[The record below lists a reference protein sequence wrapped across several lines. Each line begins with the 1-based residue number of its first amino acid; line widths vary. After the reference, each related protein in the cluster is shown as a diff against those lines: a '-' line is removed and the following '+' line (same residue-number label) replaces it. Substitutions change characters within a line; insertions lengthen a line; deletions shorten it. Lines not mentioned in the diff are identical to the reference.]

1 MVAVLRTASRRT
13 EGQRKER
20 HQGKKLT
27 TARDIYQ
34 LVVGEIGISP
44 HEFLYEL
51 SYWEVLRIIR
61 GYRRRGRLRDQLI
74 AEAVFAA
81 MHTMRDSKG
90 KTVKDFFPMLF
101 EDPDDDDREP
111 ADITD
116 EEIAELQAEMDAWN
130 MANRT
135 EPAK

>member
-1 MVAVLRTASRRT
+1 M
-13 EGQRKER
+13 
-20 HQGKKLT
+20 
-27 TARDIYQ
+27 
-34 LVVGEIGISP
+34 GEIGISP

-81 MHTMRDSKG
+81 MHTMRDSNG
-90 KTVKDFFPMLF
+90 KTVQDFFPMLF
-101 EDPDDDDREP
+101 EDPDDDDE
-111 ADITD
+111 AATITD

-130 MANRT
+130 MANHT
-135 EPAK
+135 ETAKVSK

>member
-1 MVAVLRTASRRT
+1 M
-13 EGQRKER
+13 
-20 HQGKKLT
+20 
-27 TARDIYQ
+27 
-34 LVVGEIGISP
+34 GEIGISP

-111 ADITD
+111 AEPLSEEDFAYEQALMNNFNFGQPKTD
-116 EEIAELQAEMDAWN
+116 PPSEPA
-130 MANRT
+130 

>member
-1 MVAVLRTASRRT
+1 M
-13 EGQRKER
+13 
-20 HQGKKLT
+20 
-27 TARDIYQ
+27 
-34 LVVGEIGISP
+34 GEIGIP
-44 HEFLYEL
+44 RRDFLYDL
-51 SYWEVLRIIR
+51 RYWEVLRIIR

-81 MHTMRDSKG
+81 MHTMRDSNG

-101 EDPDDDDREP
+101 EDPDDDDCE
-111 ADITD
+111 ASTITD

-130 MANRT
+130 MANNT

>member
-1 MVAVLRTASRRT
+1 
-13 EGQRKER
+13 
-20 HQGKKLT
+20 
-27 TARDIYQ
+27 
-34 LVVGEIGISP
+34 VGEIGIP
-44 HEFLYEL
+44 RHEFLYEL

-111 ADITD
+111 AEPLS
-116 EEIAELQAEMDAWN
+116 EEDYAYEQALMDNFNFGTKQPTAQPTSQP
-130 MANRT
+130 AQPA

>member
-1 MVAVLRTASRRT
+1 M
-13 EGQRKER
+13 
-20 HQGKKLT
+20 
-27 TARDIYQ
+27 
-34 LVVGEIGISP
+34 GEIGISP

-101 EDPDDDDREP
+101 EDPDDDIDNE
-111 ADITD
+111 ITD
-116 EEIAELQAEMDAWN
+116 EDRAFFEAEERAYAQNLMDEFNGQQHPAQPKE
-130 MANRT
+130 ASPAPPQPA

>member
-1 MVAVLRTASRRT
+1 M
-13 EGQRKER
+13 
-20 HQGKKLT
+20 
-27 TARDIYQ
+27 
-34 LVVGEIGISP
+34 GEIGISP

-61 GYRRRGRLRDQLI
+61 GYRKRDRLTHQLI

-101 EDPDDDDREP
+101 EDPDDDIDNEL
-111 ADITD
+111 TD
-116 EEIAELQAEMDAWN
+116 EDRAFLEAEERAYAINLMDKFNGQQHPAPPQP
-130 MANRT
+130 A

>member
-1 MVAVLRTASRRT
+1 M
-13 EGQRKER
+13 
-20 HQGKKLT
+20 
-27 TARDIYQ
+27 
-34 LVVGEIGISP
+34 GEIGRP
-44 HEFLYEL
+44 RHEVLYEL
-51 SYWEVLRIIR
+51 RFWEINRIIR

-111 ADITD
+111 AEPLS
-116 EEIAELQAEMDAWN
+116 EEDYAYEQSLMDAWN
-130 MANRT
+130 MANHT

>member
-1 MVAVLRTASRRT
+1 M
-13 EGQRKER
+13 
-20 HQGKKLT
+20 
-27 TARDIYQ
+27 
-34 LVVGEIGISP
+34 GEIGISR

-51 SYWEVLRIIR
+51 TYWEVLRIIR

-90 KTVKDFFPMLF
+90 KTVKDFFPGLF
-101 EDPDDDDREP
+101 EDDDDDDREP

-130 MANRT
+130 MANQKQ
-135 EPAK
+135 EAPDES

>member
-1 MVAVLRTASRRT
+1 M
-13 EGQRKER
+13 
-20 HQGKKLT
+20 
-27 TARDIYQ
+27 
-34 LVVGEIGISP
+34 GEIGISR

-51 SYWEVLRIIR
+51 TYWEVLRIIR

-111 ADITD
+111 AEPLS
-116 EEIAELQAEMDAWN
+116 EEGYAYEQALMNAWN

>member
-1 MVAVLRTASRRT
+1 M
-13 EGQRKER
+13 
-20 HQGKKLT
+20 
-27 TARDIYQ
+27 
-34 LVVGEIGISP
+34 GEIGIP
-44 HEFLYEL
+44 RHEFLYEL

-61 GYRRRGRLRDQLI
+61 GYRKRDRLTHQLI

-101 EDPDDDDREP
+101 EDPDDDIDNEIP
-111 ADITD
+111 D

-130 MANRT
+130 MTNHT
-135 EPAK
+135 ESAK

>member
-1 MVAVLRTASRRT
+1 M
-13 EGQRKER
+13 
-20 HQGKKLT
+20 
-27 TARDIYQ
+27 
-34 LVVGEIGISP
+34 GEIGIP
-44 HEFLYEL
+44 RRDFLYDL
-51 SYWEVLRIIR
+51 RYWEVLRIIR

-81 MHTMRDSKG
+81 MHTMRDSNG

-101 EDPDDDDREP
+101 EDPDDDDRE
-111 ADITD
+111 ASTITY

-130 MANRT
+130 MANNA

>member
-1 MVAVLRTASRRT
+1 M
-13 EGQRKER
+13 
-20 HQGKKLT
+20 
-27 TARDIYQ
+27 
-34 LVVGEIGISP
+34 GEIGIP
-44 HEFLYEL
+44 RHDFLYEL

-61 GYRRRGRLRDQLI
+61 GYRKRDRLTHQLI

-101 EDPDDDDREP
+101 EDPDDDIDNE
-111 ADITD
+111 ITD

>member
-1 MVAVLRTASRRT
+1 M
-13 EGQRKER
+13 
-20 HQGKKLT
+20 
-27 TARDIYQ
+27 
-34 LVVGEIGISP
+34 GEIGISP

-74 AEAVFAA
+74 AEAVFAI

-101 EDPDDDDREP
+101 EDPDGDEREP

-116 EEIAELQAEMDAWN
+116 EEIDELQAEMDAWN
-130 MANRT
+130 MANHKQ
-135 EPAK
+135 EAPDES

>member
-1 MVAVLRTASRRT
+1 M
-13 EGQRKER
+13 
-20 HQGKKLT
+20 
-27 TARDIYQ
+27 
-34 LVVGEIGISP
+34 GEIGIP
-44 HEFLYEL
+44 RHEFLYEL

-111 ADITD
+111 SEPLS
-116 EEIAELQAEMDAWN
+116 EEDYAYEQALMDAWN
-130 MANRT
+130 MANHT
-135 EPAK
+135 EP

>member
-1 MVAVLRTASRRT
+1 M
-13 EGQRKER
+13 
-20 HQGKKLT
+20 
-27 TARDIYQ
+27 
-34 LVVGEIGISP
+34 GEIGISP

-90 KTVKDFFPMLF
+90 KTVKDFFPILF
-101 EDPDDDDREP
+101 EDNDDREP
-111 ADITD
+111 AEPIS
-116 EEIAELQAEMDAWN
+116 EEDYAYEQQL
-130 MANRT
+130 MANFNFGQ
-135 EPAK
+135 

>member
-1 MVAVLRTASRRT
+1 M
-13 EGQRKER
+13 
-20 HQGKKLT
+20 
-27 TARDIYQ
+27 
-34 LVVGEIGISP
+34 GEIGISP

-111 ADITD
+111 ADISD

-130 MANRT
+130 MANHKQ
-135 EPAK
+135 EAPDES

>member
-1 MVAVLRTASRRT
+1 M
-13 EGQRKER
+13 
-20 HQGKKLT
+20 
-27 TARDIYQ
+27 
-34 LVVGEIGISP
+34 GEIGRP
-44 HEFLYEL
+44 RHEVLYEL
-51 SYWEVLRIIR
+51 RFWEINRIIR

-111 ADITD
+111 AEPLS
-116 EEIAELQAEMDAWN
+116 EEDFAEEQNLMRQWN
-130 MANRT
+130 MGEGQEKAQ
-135 EPAK
+135 K